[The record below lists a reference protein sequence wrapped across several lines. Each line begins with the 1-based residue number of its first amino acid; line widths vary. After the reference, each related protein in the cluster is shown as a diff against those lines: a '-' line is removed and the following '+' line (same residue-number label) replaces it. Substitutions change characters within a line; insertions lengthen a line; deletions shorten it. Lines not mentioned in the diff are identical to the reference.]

1 MTKSGEKA
9 QWIRVA
15 EQFEASGQTQRE
27 FAQQQALPLSTLQSW
42 VYRRRRQEAGA
53 QASAVRLLPVELNSV
68 PSREALGWV
77 EVRTRSGARVSVEPG
92 TDVEYVARLV
102 AALEHAAC

>member
-1 MTKSGEKA
+1 MTKPAEKA

-15 EQFEASGQTQRE
+15 EQFEPSGLTQRA

-53 QASAVRLLPVELNSV
+53 QASARTPAAGGAEL
-68 PSREALGWV
+68 RALQRSLGRV
-77 EVRTRSGARVSVEPG
+77 EVLTRSGVRVSFEMG
-92 TDVEYVARLV
+92 TDVAYVARLV
-102 AALEHAAC
+102 AALERAAC